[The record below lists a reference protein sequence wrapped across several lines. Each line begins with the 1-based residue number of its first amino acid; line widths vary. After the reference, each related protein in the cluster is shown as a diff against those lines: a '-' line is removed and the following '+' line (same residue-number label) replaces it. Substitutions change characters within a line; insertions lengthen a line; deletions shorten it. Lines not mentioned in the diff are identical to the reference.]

1 MGTLN
6 PGATYIYERV
16 GGTVYAR
23 EFGADPKD
31 RKVIGYNYDP
41 NNEHLQSFADQYFIE
56 TEWRE
61 IIRESRNNPTLQEA
75 IDRVKILYHLSRKD
89 VKE

>member
-1 MGTLN
+1 MGTLT

-31 RKVIGYNYDP
+31 RFIVGQNYDDY
-41 NNEHLQSFADQYFIE
+41 LTSFADQYFLE
-56 TEWRE
+56 NDWKD
-61 IIRESRNNPTLQEA
+61 IIKASRSNPALQKALEG
-75 IDRVKILYHLSRKD
+75 VKILYHLSKQD
-89 VKE
+89 GTK

>member
-1 MGTLN
+1 MGTLT

-31 RKVIGYNYDP
+31 RFIIGQNYD
-41 NNEHLQSFADQYFIE
+41 EYLTSFADQYFLE
-56 TEWRE
+56 NDWKD
-61 IIRESRNNPTLQEA
+61 IIKASKANPALQKALEG
-75 IDRVKILYHLSRKD
+75 VKILYHLSKKD
-89 VKE
+89 GTE